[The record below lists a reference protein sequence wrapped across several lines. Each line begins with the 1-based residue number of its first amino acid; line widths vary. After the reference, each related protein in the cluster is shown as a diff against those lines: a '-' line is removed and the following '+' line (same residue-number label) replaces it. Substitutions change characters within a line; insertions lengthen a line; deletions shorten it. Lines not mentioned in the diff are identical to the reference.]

1 MNPSS
6 ALFLFAVGIAGLFYL
21 DRDSSIRTSK
31 ALWIP
36 VIWLWIVGSRPVSSW
51 LGLSP
56 VSGDS
61 QLLDGSPLDRF
72 VFLVLLIAGILVL
85 AHRSHRTKVLLRA
98 SWPILIFFSYCL
110 LSVLWSDF
118 SDIAFKRW
126 TKALGDL
133 VMVLIVVTDAEPRA
147 ALKRLF
153 SRTGFILM
161 PASILLI
168 RYFNNLGRTYD
179 AFSGEPANIGVAIGK
194 NILGVT
200 TLVLSLGAVWRVL
213 ALLQDS
219 QQPNRGRHLLA
230 QSTLLAFG
238 VALLVMANSA
248 TSVACFALGTGLML
262 AIWLF
267 VRGPRPGLVH
277 ALVLGALVTGG
288 LVMLFGGGANV
299 VHALGRQTNLTGR
312 LAIWDAVV
320 PMAPNPMF
328 GAGFESFW
336 IGPRVQ
342 TLWRAFPVLHPNE
355 AHNGYIEVY
364 LNLGWVGIALIAL
377 VLINGHRRATAVF
390 QRESALGALLVTY
403 IVVAAIYSITEAG
416 FRMLDVIWIFLLLA
430 VAASDELVWDADA
443 QQEFVDLP
451 ENESAI
457 VSPDESSGITMLR
470 EEN

>member
-72 VFLVLLIAGILVL
+72 VFLILLIAGILVL

-118 SDIAFKRW
+118 SDISFKRW

-230 QSTLLAFG
+230 QGTLLAFG

-277 ALVLGALVTGG
+277 ALVLGALVAGG

-342 TLWRAFPVLHPNE
+342 ALWRAFPVLHPNE

-377 VLINGHRRATAVF
+377 VLINGYRRATAVF

-451 ENESAI
+451 ENENAI
-457 VSPDESSGITMLR
+457 ASPDETSGITMLR